1 MERIH
6 AYIDESGAYGFDFSK
21 EANSTHFIITAVTVK
36 ESDIPQ
42 VEEAVKKLITV
53 FGFKNGEIKSSKIKA
68 NYRRRTN
75 LISEIIKLPI
85 KAFIL
90 VVDKRKIYK
99 DSGISKNKKVFYKFL
114 NDLLYSELRRNFNKI
129 NIEADSTGTNTFQ
142 SEFYKYVRSK
152 EQPLSLF
159 DDFQFTMTDSKDSV
173 IVQLADLISGSLSYK
188 YEESKILKAHNID
201 YRKRL
206 SPIILMLKEFP
217 LEYEKFIEEEV
228 KYDASFNKTIFDIAY
243 RRAQDFINNA
253 KEDDDT
259 IVSEQKFVLEYLMFR
274 FINNKTHRYIG
285 TRELIGALENAGFK
299 RRSIASFRM
308 QIIAKLRDHRV
319 IISSGQQGYKLP
331 STVEELCEYITHTKT
346 IIMPMISRLK
356 KCIEVVKMG
365 SNGDINLF
373 DLPQYTE
380 LKSLL
385 DVE

>member
-68 NYRRRTN
+68 NNIRRTN

-159 DDFQFTMTDSKDSV
+159 DEFEFSMTDSKGSV

-188 YEESKILKAHNID
+188 YEESKILKASNID

-243 RRAQDFINNA
+243 RRAQDFIINA
-253 KEDDDT
+253 KEDYDT

-319 IISSGQQGYKLP
+319 IISSSQQGYKLP
-331 STVEELCEYITHTKT
+331 STVNELCEYITHTKT

-380 LKSLL
+380 LRSLL
-385 DVE
+385 E

>member
-21 EANSTHFIITAVTVK
+21 VANSTHFIITAVTVK

-42 VEEAVKKLITV
+42 VEEAVKKLIV
-53 FGFKNGEIKSSKIKA
+53 EFGFKNGEIKSSKIKA
-68 NYRRRTN
+68 NNRRRAN
-75 LISEIIKLPI
+75 LISKIIKLPI
-85 KAFIL
+85 KAFVL

-114 NDLLYSELRRNFNKI
+114 NDLLYTELRRNFNKI
-129 NIEADSTGTNTFQ
+129 IIEADSTGTNAFQ

-159 DDFQFTMTDSKDSV
+159 DEFEFSMTDSMGSV

-188 YEESKILKAHNID
+188 YEESKILKASNID

-206 SPIILMLKEFP
+206 SPLILMLKEFP

-228 KYDASFNKTIFDIAY
+228 KYNTSFNKTIFDIAY
-243 RRAQDFINNA
+243 RRAQDFIINA
-253 KEDDDT
+253 KVDDGDT
-259 IVSEQKFVLEYLMFR
+259 LVSEQKFVLEYLMFR
-274 FINNKTHRYIG
+274 FLNNKTHRHIG

-308 QIIAKLRDHRV
+308 QIIAKLRDHSV

-346 IIMPMISRLK
+346 IPTSPSKVTIFRS
-356 KCIEVVKMG
+356 
-365 SNGDINLF
+365 
-373 DLPQYTE
+373 PQKPRSCVME
-380 LKSLL
+380 
-385 DVE
+385 

>member
-75 LISEIIKLPI
+75 LIGEIIKLPI

-159 DDFQFTMTDSKDSV
+159 DEFEFSMTDSKGSV

-201 YRKRL
+201 YLKRL

-243 RRAQDFINNA
+243 RRAQDFIINA

-319 IISSGQQGYKLP
+319 IISSSQQGYKLP
-331 STVEELCEYITHTKT
+331 STVDELCEYITHTKT

-380 LKSLL
+380 LRSLL
-385 DVE
+385 E

>member
-159 DDFQFTMTDSKDSV
+159 DEFEFSMTDSKGSV

-201 YRKRL
+201 YRKIL

-217 LEYEKFIEEEV
+217 LEYEKFIEDEV

-243 RRAQDFINNA
+243 RRAQDFIINA

-319 IISSGQQGYKLP
+319 IISSSQQGCKLP
-331 STVEELCEYITHTKT
+331 STVDELCEYITHTKT
-346 IIMPMISRLK
+346 IIMPMISRLR

-380 LKSLL
+380 LRSLL
-385 DVE
+385 E

>member
-1 MERIH
+1 
-6 AYIDESGAYGFDFSK
+6 
-21 EANSTHFIITAVTVK
+21 
-36 ESDIPQ
+36 
-42 VEEAVKKLITV
+42 
-53 FGFKNGEIKSSKIKA
+53 
-68 NYRRRTN
+68 
-75 LISEIIKLPI
+75 
-85 KAFIL
+85 
-90 VVDKRKIYK
+90 
-99 DSGISKNKKVFYKFL
+99 
-114 NDLLYSELRRNFNKI
+114 
-129 NIEADSTGTNTFQ
+129 
-142 SEFYKYVRSK
+142 
-152 EQPLSLF
+152 
-159 DDFQFTMTDSKDSV
+159 MTDSMGSV

-188 YEESKILKAHNID
+188 YEESKILKASNID

-206 SPIILMLKEFP
+206 SPLILMLKEFP

-228 KYDASFNKTIFDIAY
+228 KYNTSFNKTIFDIAY
-243 RRAQDFINNA
+243 RRAQDFIINA
-253 KEDDDT
+253 KVDDGDT
-259 IVSEQKFVLEYLMFR
+259 LVSEQKFVLEYLMFR
-274 FINNKTHRYIG
+274 FLNNKTHRHIG

-308 QIIAKLRDHRV
+308 QIIAKLRDHSV

-385 DVE
+385 E

>member
-42 VEEAVKKLITV
+42 VEDAVKKLITV

-75 LISEIIKLPI
+75 LIGEIIKLPI

-159 DDFQFTMTDSKDSV
+159 DEFEFSMTDSKGSV

-201 YRKRL
+201 YLKRL

-243 RRAQDFINNA
+243 RRAQDFIINA

-319 IISSGQQGYKLP
+319 IISSSQQGYKLP
-331 STVEELCEYITHTKT
+331 STVDELCEYITHTKT

-380 LKSLL
+380 LRSLL
-385 DVE
+385 E

>member
-68 NYRRRTN
+68 NNRRRTN

-159 DDFQFTMTDSKDSV
+159 DEFEFSMTDSKGSV

-188 YEESKILKAHNID
+188 YEESKILKASNID

-243 RRAQDFINNA
+243 RRAQDFIINA

-274 FINNKTHRYIG
+274 FFNNKTHRYIG

-365 SNGDINLF
+365 PNGDINLF

-385 DVE
+385 DLE

>member
-159 DDFQFTMTDSKDSV
+159 DEFEFSMTDSKGSV

-201 YRKRL
+201 YLKRL

-243 RRAQDFINNA
+243 RRAQDFIINA

-319 IISSGQQGYKLP
+319 IISSSQQGYKLP
-331 STVEELCEYITHTKT
+331 STVDELCEYITHTKT

-380 LKSLL
+380 LRSLL
-385 DVE
+385 E